1 MVSTMRDEIR
11 DALRRVPAWNI
22 SANAKKKISGNR

>member
-1 MVSTMRDEIR
+1 MVSTVPTKYAMPCP
-11 DALRRVPAWNI
+11 VPAWNI